1 METNQY
7 EKRQDR
13 ERENKTCLIF
23 HEPISDVTREQSRR
37 IEKCYKMASGN
48 LSISDAETL
57 NFLEYHRYRNKNT
70 TEMNLHYGPT
80 NEDEDIKYTIIFRI
94 IHSWVRRL

>member
-23 HEPISDVTREQSRR
+23 HEPISDVIREQSGALKSVTKWLAG
-37 IEKCYKMASGN
+37 I
-48 LSISDAETL
+48 
-57 NFLEYHRYRNKNT
+57 
-70 TEMNLHYGPT
+70 
-80 NEDEDIKYTIIFRI
+80 
-94 IHSWVRRL
+94 